1 MKRDMNLVLGCL
13 MAAGGLL
20 VVGCGGE
27 EAGTPAPTGIESQVN
42 PLEASG
48 MVEFFVKI
56 VGSRS
61 GAFKGESVSKGF
73 EGSIPAIRY
82 YSELNS
88 PTPGPVLCTAFQFTK
103 AAGISSP
110 LLAKAIATGE
120 ILKSVHMDFV
130 RGGGTPFIWQTI
142 DLAGMRVSKLEQ
154 AVAPPAD
161 LAASAILEEVTLV
174 PTNTAVAKVTIT
186 AIPQLATGA
195 AGASIPATF
204 TCGNGAST
212 P

>member
-1 MKRDMNLVLGCL
+1 MTAGVLL
-13 MAAGGLL
+13 M
-20 VVGCGGE
+20 VGCGSE
-27 EAGTPAPTGIESQVN
+27 EAGTPAPTGIESQAN

-56 VGSRS
+56 VGTKS
-61 GAFKGESVSKGF
+61 GAFKGESLSKGF
-73 EGSIPAIRY
+73 EGAIPAIRY
-82 YSELNS
+82 FSELDK
-88 PTPGPVLCTAFQFTK
+88 PAAGGPVVCTAFQFTK

-130 RGGGTPFIWQTI
+130 RGGATPFIWQTI
-142 DLAGMRVSKLEQ
+142 DLTGMRVSKLEQ
-154 AVAPPAD
+154 AVAPPTALAD
-161 LAASAILEEVTLV
+161 SVILEEVTLV
-174 PTNTAVAKVTIT
+174 PISTAVAGVTIT

-195 AGASIPATF
+195 AGPSIPATF
-204 TCGNGAST
+204 NCGNGASA